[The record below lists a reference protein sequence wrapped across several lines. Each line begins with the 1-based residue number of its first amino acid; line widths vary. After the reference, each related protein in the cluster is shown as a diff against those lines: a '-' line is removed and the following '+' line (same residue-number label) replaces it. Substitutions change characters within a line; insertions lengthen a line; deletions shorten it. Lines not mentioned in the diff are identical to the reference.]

1 MRGRGTAE
9 TEEASAHENARVT
22 LETIRHAAVAN
33 LRNPPRGCEDIIR
46 SHFRAL
52 RNRILRRCKRAV
64 DEAPDD
70 RLKRA
75 TLRAST
81 ELRAEMDKLLAA
93 HTLNEQHDD
102 SSEKET
108 RDDGQQGEK
117 EH

>member
-52 RNRILRRCKRAV
+52 RNRILVRCKRAV
-64 DEAPDD
+64 DEAPND

-81 ELRAEMDKLLAA
+81 ELRAELDELLTTYKLSE
-93 HTLNEQHDD
+93 EQAD
-102 SSEKET
+102 
-108 RDDGQQGEK
+108 K